1 MKTRILI
8 CGFLLAAAAPLF
20 AQQQPATMTLPDA
33 LDIAQRNN
41 PAYRRA
47 VVDANLAGADVLTS
61 WGSFLP
67 TLDAGMSWNGN
78 RNTTVTGTDDFGQTV
93 RLPDAVT
100 FRSSTVT
107 QSISSRMTIFD
118 GFRNVNNLRAAQLDE
133 AAAYYGVDASSI
145 AVEAQVKRGF
155 YETIQRQ
162 RLVDVEQQ
170 LLASAEERLDANRR
184 LFRVASASQADVLGA
199 QVDVASRRQQVDRA
213 IGEARKAR
221 LRVLEQLGVLDESL
235 DFDPEGE
242 FPVPFDPSALE
253 ADSLVKQALAIGPT
267 VAQAQSRLEAAGRR
281 RGAARAERLP
291 SIGVSGSFR
300 RSLRERDYSAFFDLN
315 PLDRGWNFG
324 LSVSLPVF
332 SGFQISQ
339 RTAQA
344 NAAVRRADESYREA
358 NLRVEQGVRS
368 ALIDLRNAWDGLEIQ
383 RRSTDLSRRRVQL
396 AREEFRMGTIP
407 FINLQSVIGQADAA
421 ERALVDAE
429 YGFAIALVNLEEQV
443 GGPIAHPE

>member
-1 MKTRILI
+1 
-8 CGFLLAAAAPLF
+8 
-20 AQQQPATMTLPDA
+20 
-33 LDIAQRNN
+33 
-41 PAYRRA
+41 
-47 VVDANLAGADVLTS
+47 
-61 WGSFLP
+61 
-67 TLDAGMSWNGN
+67 MSWNGS
-78 RNTTVTGTDDFGQTV
+78 RNTTVTGSDDFGQTV
-93 RLPDAVT
+93 KLPEAVT
-100 FRSSTVT
+100 FRSSQVT
-107 QSISSRMTIFD
+107 QGIASRMTIFD
-118 GFRNVNNLRAAQLDE
+118 GFRNVNNLRAAQLD
-133 AAAYYGVDASSI
+133 AAAADYGVDVSTV
-145 AVEAQVKRGF
+145 AVGAEVKRRF

-162 RLVDVEQQ
+162 RLVDVEQR
-170 LLASAEERLDANRR
+170 LLISAGERLDANQR

-235 DFDPEGE
+235 DFDPVGD
-242 FPVPFDPSALE
+242 FPVPFDPSVWE
-253 ADSLVKQALAIGPT
+253 ADSLVRQALAIGPT
-267 VAQAQSRLEAAGRR
+267 VAQAQSQLQAAERR
-281 RGAARAERLP
+281 SGAARAERLP
-291 SIGVSGSFR
+291 SIDVSGSFR

-339 RTAQA
+339 RSAQA
-344 NAAVRRADESYREA
+344 NAVARRADESHREA
-358 NLRVEQGVRS
+358 RLRVEQGVRS

-407 FINLQSVIGQADAA
+407 FINLQSVIDQADAA

-429 YGFAIALVNLEEQV
+429 YSFAIGLVNLEEQV
-443 GGPIAHPE
+443 GGPIARPE